1 MHSAPGSDGI
11 QVSGDNANTNPLTE
25 AEQRNLATMAAVEGH
40 WNNHDITQI
49 LANYNEDIV
58 WHNVSMQEVY
68 RGKPEVQRF
77 LVALFRALP
86 DLTLNITFRIARGN
100 FVAEEYVI
108 RGTHK
113 GPLSDVPA
121 TGRSLQIP
129 CVSMVRMRDSKF
141 LEDHFYYDAALVLR
155 QMGLFPSV
163 QWPRTRFGRLCLW
176 LAAKTRRKRT
186 NTSVI
191 VGPSGEVASVQR

>member
-1 MHSAPGSDGI
+1 MHSAPESAGI
-11 QVSGDNANTNPLTE
+11 PASAETTHTNPLTE
-25 AEQRNLATMAAVEGH
+25 TEQCNLATMTAVEGH
-40 WNNHDITQI
+40 WNNHDINEI

-68 RGKPEVQRF
+68 RGKPEVQHF
-77 LVALFRALP
+77 LVDLFHALP

-113 GPLSDVPA
+113 APLADVPA

-129 CVSMVRMRDSKF
+129 CVSMVQMRDGKF
-141 LEDHFYYDAALVLR
+141 LEDHFYYDAAHVLR

-163 QWPRTRFGRLCLW
+163 HWPRTRFGRLCLW

-186 NTSVI
+186 NRSAAGV
-191 VGPSGEVASVQR
+191 PCGEIASVRR